1 MVDGC
6 RAPRLRRHA
15 PWRSLHV
22 MGQRIATVVV
32 SAVSA
37 LWSTSAWAHTPG
49 PAPILPAPFPNPS
62 TDGFDVSHGVWI
74 VAALA
79 AVALL
84 VAAACRRKTLGAA
97 LIALTLWMG
106 FEAGA
111 HSVHHLWQPSEESR
125 CAVASVTAHG
135 TAIPSEV
142 HACVAVLLGQTG
154 IARDT
159 EPGTRGRGLPATHEG
174 RAPPRLA
181 L

>member
-1 MVDGC
+1 M
-6 RAPRLRRHA
+6 
-15 PWRSLHV
+15 
-22 MGQRIATVVV
+22 
-32 SAVSA
+32 
-37 LWSTSAWAHTPG
+37 
-49 PAPILPAPFPNPS
+49 LPAPLANPS
-62 TDGFDVSHGVWI
+62 TAGSGVGPEAWI

-79 AVALL
+79 VAALL

-111 HSVHHLWQPSEESR
+111 HSVHHLGQPSGESR

-142 HACVAVLLGQTG
+142 HACVAVLLRRTG

-159 EPGTRGRGLPATHEG
+159 ESAGQGHGLPATHEG
-174 RAPPRLA
+174 RAPPHLA